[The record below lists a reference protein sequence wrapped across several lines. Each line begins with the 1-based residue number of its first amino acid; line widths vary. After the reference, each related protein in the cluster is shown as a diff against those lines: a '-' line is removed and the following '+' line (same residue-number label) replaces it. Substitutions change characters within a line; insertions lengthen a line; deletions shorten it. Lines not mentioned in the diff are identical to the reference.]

1 MKLSGPI
8 SRVVGVVYP
17 RARFPRS
24 KESVLALTRG
34 KLNGGSRLP
43 SLESVVLSLSRKLS
57 LLFDVSKQESLKLY
71 YSTFDFTLIRFAS
84 AFVRHR
90 EIY

>member
-1 MKLSGPI
+1 MPEGEVSSVERKCF
-8 SRVVGVVYP
+8 GVNP
-17 RARFPRS
+17 
-24 KESVLALTRG
+24 G
-34 KLNGGSRLP
+34 KIGLGGSRLP

>member
-34 KLNGGSRLP
+34 KL
-43 SLESVVLSLSRKLS
+43 
-57 LLFDVSKQESLKLY
+57 D
-71 YSTFDFTLIRFAS
+71 
-84 AFVRHR
+84 
-90 EIY
+90 